1 MSSGH
6 LIRMGHSNRPQTL
19 EAVQAFCDAIQQ
31 PDPALVLFFC
41 SDSYDLDLVATELVR
56 RFPDVPVLGCST
68 AGEIGPMGCLDHSIS
83 GVSLSRAGFT
93 ATVGCI
99 DSLHEFEVTDGKAF
113 VDEQLRRLNRSA
125 PNADAQNSFAL
136 MLIDGL
142 SLAEEKITRSLQ
154 NALGR
159 IRLIGGSAGDG
170 MDFSKTLVYWNGTF
184 QSDRAAMVLISTP
197 LPFRIFKI
205 QHFRPTNERL
215 VVTAADMSKRLVTE
229 INGLPAAQEY
239 ARLIGVPVDALSA
252 EHFAAVPLLVLIDG
266 TSYTRSIQKA
276 NPDGSLTF
284 FCAIEEGI
292 VMRVAQSEDILSN
305 IQQSFAEIR
314 AQMGPPALTIGFD
327 CILRKL
333 ENQRLGLNS
342 DMSSIFQHHHTV
354 GLNTYGE
361 QYCGVHV
368 TQTLTGVAIGDARV

>member
-6 LIRMGHSNRPQTL
+6 LIRIGHSTQPHTRDAVL
-19 EAVQAFCDAIQQ
+19 EFCLAVDQ
-31 PDPALVLFFC
+31 PDLALVLFFC
-41 SDSYDLDLVATELVR
+41 SDTYDLDVVAAELST
-56 RFPDVPVLGCST
+56 RFSGIPVLGCST
-68 AGEIGPMGCLDHSIS
+68 AGEIGPQGCRDHSIS
-83 GVSLSRAGFT
+83 GASFSKAGFA
-93 ATVGCI
+93 ATVCCI
-99 DSLHEFEVTDGKAF
+99 DALHDFEVTDGKAF
-113 VDEQLRRLNRSA
+113 VTEQLRQLSQRA
-125 PNADAQNSFAL
+125 PTAEPQNTFAL

-142 SLAEEKITRSLQ
+142 SMAEEKITRSLQ

-184 QSDRAAMVLISTP
+184 QSDRAAMVLVSTP
-197 LPFRIFKI
+197 HPFEIFKI
-205 QHFRPTNERL
+205 QHFLPTSERL
-215 VVTAADMSKRLVTE
+215 VVTAADTSKRLVTE

-239 ARLIGVPVDALSA
+239 ARLIGVPVEALST

-266 TSYTRSIQKA
+266 TSYTRSIQKVNA
-276 NPDGSLTF
+276 DGSLTF

-305 IQQSFAEIR
+305 MQHSFEEIAR
-314 AQMGPPALTIGFD
+314 KIGRPTLTIGFD

-333 ENQRLGLNS
+333 ENQRLGLNADIS
-342 DMSSIFQHHHTV
+342 EVFSSYHTV

-368 TQTLTGVAIGDARV
+368 TQTLTGVAIGDGRG